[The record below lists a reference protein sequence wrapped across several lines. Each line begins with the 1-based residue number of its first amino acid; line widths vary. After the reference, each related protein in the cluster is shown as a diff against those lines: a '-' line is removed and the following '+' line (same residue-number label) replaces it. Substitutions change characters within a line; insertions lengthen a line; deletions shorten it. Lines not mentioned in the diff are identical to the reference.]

1 VSQEDVFHIR
11 PNRSP
16 YPLILRHL
24 IRDSRAYH
32 TAEQMLD
39 RICWA
44 LWIYQHHHVAD
55 PDQEG
60 VAMTVLR
67 DEFWHRIR
75 SWCHTRPA
83 IEWLCS
89 AEGEW
94 PDYFHRWLTW
104 QALQQE

>member
-1 VSQEDVFHIR
+1 
-11 PNRSP
+11 
-16 YPLILRHL
+16 
-24 IRDSRAYH
+24 
-32 TAEQMLD
+32 MLD

-60 VAMTVLR
+60 VAMTVHR
-67 DEFWHRIR
+67 DAFWHRIR

-104 QALQQE
+104 QALRQE